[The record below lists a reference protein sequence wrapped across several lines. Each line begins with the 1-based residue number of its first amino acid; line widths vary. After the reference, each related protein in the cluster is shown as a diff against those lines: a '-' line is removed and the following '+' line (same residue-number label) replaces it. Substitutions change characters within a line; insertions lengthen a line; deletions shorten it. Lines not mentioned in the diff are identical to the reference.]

1 MNRSALPS
9 HQLSI
14 QPAGQP
20 LGFDRGDPKTFLGN
34 LIAFRCLAIVWF
46 AARVGAIAM
55 LEQPRLSKM
64 AWLSCWQFL
73 LRIGFE
79 EAFLDSCAFGCIHK
93 KPFRF
98 LCHGLPASEMTT
110 RCPGGHSHVRIEG
123 KFTKASAIYHHGLT
137 KFWQAILR
145 GL

>member
-79 EAFLDSCAFGCIHK
+79 DWF
-93 KPFRF
+93 
-98 LCHGLPASEMTT
+98 
-110 RCPGGHSHVRIEG
+110 
-123 KFTKASAIYHHGLT
+123 
-137 KFWQAILR
+137 
-145 GL
+145 